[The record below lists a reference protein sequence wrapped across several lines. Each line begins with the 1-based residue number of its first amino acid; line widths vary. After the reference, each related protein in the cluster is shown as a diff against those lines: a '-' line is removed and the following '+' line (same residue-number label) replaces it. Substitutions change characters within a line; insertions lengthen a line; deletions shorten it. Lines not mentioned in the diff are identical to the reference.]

1 MNRKEREELARSII
15 NLFEDLLEE
24 HGIIVPDADR
34 TGAEGEA
41 PIYGMTYWDL
51 VDGVCGILKNGG
63 C

>member
-1 MNRKEREELARSII
+1 MNRKEREDLARSII
-15 NLFEDLLEE
+15 NRFEDLLEE
-24 HGIIVPDADR
+24 HGIVIPDSDR

-51 VDGVCGILKNGG
+51 VDDVCGILKNGG